1 MDPATTQAKVLDRL
15 LRKAQETKFGRDHSF
30 TKIRNV
36 ETFQSAVPLRNYES
50 FWNEYWKNAYP
61 VLKDVTWPGTVPFF
75 ALSSG
80 TTSGTTKYIP
90 ITHEMIRSNTKA
102 GLDMLSFHVLRSS
115 SSALFGGMNFML
127 GGSTELNEVSQGIF
141 AGDLSGI
148 AVKTLPWY
156 IEKRY
161 FPPKEL
167 ALLKNWEEKIE
178 ILANASLKTD
188 IRMISGVPSWL
199 LIFFEKLFSITGK
212 KTLKEVYPN
221 LELLV
226 HGGVNFTP
234 YRQTFLDII
243 GSTTID
249 LREVYPASEGF
260 IASADRGFGEGLRL
274 NTDNDI
280 FFEFV
285 PLSELASDRPTRH
298 WVKTIE
304 PDINYA
310 IVLSSC
316 SGLWSY
322 VLGDTV
328 KFVDVRN
335 PRLLIT
341 GRTSYSLSAFGE
353 HLIAEEIEK
362 ALQLACQKTDVS
374 INEYSVGALYPEKP
388 GDLGGHLYIVELSK
402 GLLNSEASQKAFLD
416 TIDQELC
423 SLNEDYDGHRAKGFG
438 LNPPKLR
445 LVPPGTFVSWMKSR
459 GKYGGQHK
467 VPRLIS
473 DRELFSGL
481 QNFLLQNGTQDRNA

>member
-1 MDPATTQAKVLDRL
+1 MDPAITQAKVLDRL
-15 LRKAQETKFGRDHSF
+15 LRRAQGTKFGKDHSF
-30 TKIRNV
+30 SKIRNV
-36 ETFQSAVPLRNYES
+36 ETFQSAVPLRTYES
-50 FWNEYWKNAYP
+50 FWNEYWKAAYP
-61 VLKDVTWPGTVPFF
+61 VLTDVTWPGTVPYF

-90 ITHEMIRSNTKA
+90 VTHEMIRSNTKA
-102 GLDMLSFHVLRSS
+102 GLDMLSFHALRTP

-127 GGSTELNEVSQGIF
+127 GGSTELQEVSQGIF

-178 ILANASLKTD
+178 KLARASLQTD

-199 LIFFEKLFSITGK
+199 LIFFEKLFAITGK
-212 KTLKEVYPN
+212 QKLCEVYPN

-234 YRQTFLDII
+234 YRQTFLDLM
-243 GSTTID
+243 GRDTID

-274 NTDNDI
+274 NTDHDI

-285 PLSELASDRPTRH
+285 PVEELASDRPTRH
-298 WVKTIE
+298 WVRTIE
-304 PDINYA
+304 PGINYA
-310 IVLSSC
+310 IVLTTC
-316 SGLWSY
+316 AGMWSY

-328 KFVDVRN
+328 KFVDVKT
-335 PRLLIT
+335 PRLLVT
-341 GRTSYSLSAFGE
+341 GRTSYALSAFGE
-353 HLIAEEIEK
+353 HLIAEEVEK
-362 ALQLACQKTDVS
+362 ALAAACEQSSVS
-374 INEYSVGALYPEKP
+374 LNEYSVGALYPEKA
-388 GDLGGHLYIVELSK
+388 GDLGGHLYVVELSK
-402 GLLNSEASQKAFLD
+402 GSLATDAAQHQFLD
-416 TIDQELC
+416 VLDKELC
-423 SLNEDYDGHRAKGFG
+423 RLNEDYDAHRAQGFG
-438 LNPPKLR
+438 LHPPKLC
-445 LVPPGTFVSWMKSR
+445 LVPAGTFVSWMKSR
-459 GKYGGQHK
+459 GKFGGQHK

-473 DRELFSGL
+473 DRDLFSSL
-481 QNFLLQNGTQDRNA
+481 REFVASNRNAA